1 MALLKPL
8 KIFLFNIAKMTR
20 NQQIAVEDI
29 KERINEFS
37 GVVSASTQTASESSN
52 MAHSLK
58 DQVKLLNDI
67 VHNN

>member
-1 MALLKPL
+1 
-8 KIFLFNIAKMTR
+8 MTR

-29 KERINEFS
+29 KERINEVS